1 MDPIVHSRRWRPS
14 VNCQANTH
22 LLGELL
28 VTGRKGFLA
37 SPKENFLC
45 GLYFYY
51 NTHLVSSLRSPTYSV
66 IRRSPSKWGLIIV
79 AMLKLGFWTEIGVSF
94 VAQFWHNFCHLLVA
108 SVICQ
113 IFLFRVYKIL
123 SEIINIRCLC
133 RSEGSLC
140 FKWHLKTF
148 QNLPNFLEY
157 EKSIWTFSIYSATL
171 QTFFT
176 MKLAQIYGLSHKK
189 ASAEKY

>member
-1 MDPIVHSRRWRPS
+1 MYVLTHVDDLDCIVHSRRWRPS

-94 VAQFWHNFCHLLVA
+94 VAQFWHNFCRSLD
-108 SVICQ
+108 
-113 IFLFRVYKIL
+113 KIL
-123 SEIINIRCLC
+123 SEIINVRCLC

-140 FKWHLKTF
+140 F
-148 QNLPNFLEY
+148 
-157 EKSIWTFSIYSATL
+157 
-171 QTFFT
+171 
-176 MKLAQIYGLSHKK
+176 
-189 ASAEKY
+189 